1 MDFSFESE
9 ITKELLLEHNNEETY
24 MAYYLG
30 IPVKKGLFIS
40 PLRIDHNPTCS
51 FYKGRRLYFKDFA
64 TGECLT
70 FENVVMKK
78 YGCNYYEAL
87 HIIAKDFGIIK
98 NSNHKIT
105 KVIKQ
110 ETFKKDKKTTIQIEA
125 KSFTKEELQWWEQFG
140 ITKNTL
146 TKYRVYSCKTVFLN
160 GSIESV
166 YDPKCPSYGYYFG
179 NSEDGR
185 ELWKIY
191 YPFRK
196 TFRFIGNIK
205 TTTIQGYSQL
215 PKKSKLLV
223 ITKSLKDVML
233 LFTLGIAAIAPQ
245 SETQFISNDVLDV
258 LKTRFKHI
266 VLLFDNDQTG
276 IEFTNKIKRKYD
288 WIIPMIIPRK
298 YGAKDISDFYKRYGR
313 TQTLELIKEGIKYI
327 QQWQKS
333 S

>member
-1 MDFSFESE
+1 MDFSFQPE

-30 IPVKKGLFIS
+30 IPIKKGLFIS
-40 PLRIDHNPTCS
+40 PLRIDHKPTCS

-64 TGECLT
+64 TGECLS

-78 YGCNYYEAL
+78 YGCNYHEAL
-87 HIIAKDFGIIK
+87 EIIAKDFGIIK
-98 NSNHKIT
+98 GNNPKAIPLQP
-105 KVIKQ
+105 I
-110 ETFKKDKKTTIQIEA
+110 FKKDKKTTIQIEA
-125 KSFTKEELQWWEQFG
+125 KSFTNEELRWWEQFG

-146 TKYRVYSCKTVFLN
+146 IKYRVYSCKTVFLN
-160 GSIESV
+160 GNIESV

-205 TTTIQGYSQL
+205 TTTIQGYQQL

-245 SETQFISNDVLDV
+245 SETQFISDDVLNT
-258 LKTRFKHI
+258 LKTRFKYI
-266 VLLFDNDQTG
+266 VLVFDNDQTG

-298 YGAKDISDFYKRYGR
+298 YKAKDISDFYKMYGR
-313 TQTLELIKEGIKYI
+313 EKTILLIKEGIKYLK
-327 QQWQKS
+327 QWERNS
-333 S
+333 

>member
-1 MDFSFESE
+1 MDFSFQPE

-24 MAYYLG
+24 MAFYLG

-40 PLRIDHNPTCS
+40 PLRVDHKPTCS

-64 TGECLT
+64 TGECLS

-87 HIIAKDFGIIK
+87 EIIAKDFGIIK
-98 NSNHKIT
+98 GHTPKSIP
-105 KVIKQ
+105 IQ
-110 ETFKKDKKTTIQIEA
+110 PIFKKEKKTTIQIEA
-125 KSFTKEELQWWEQFG
+125 KSFTNEELKWWEQFG
-140 ITKNTL
+140 INKSVL

-160 GSIESV
+160 GNITSV
-166 YDPKCPSYGYYFG
+166 YSPSCPSYGYYFG
-179 NSEDGR
+179 KDENR

-205 TTTIQGYSQL
+205 TTTIQGYNQL

-223 ITKSLKDVML
+223 ITKSLKDCMVL
-233 LFTLGIAAIAPQ
+233 YNLGIAAIAPQ
-245 SETQFISNDVLDV
+245 SETQFIEENVLED
-258 LKTRFKHI
+258 LRKRFKHI

-276 IEFTNKIKRKYD
+276 IEFTNKIKRKYN
-288 WIIPMIIPRK
+288 WITPMIIPLK
-298 YGAKDISDFYKRYGR
+298 YNAKDISDFYKDYGR
-313 TQTLELIKEGIKYI
+313 DKTIELIKEGIIYLK
-327 QQWQKS
+327 QWKKHS
-333 S
+333 

>member
-1 MDFSFESE
+1 MDFSFQPE

-30 IPVKKGLFIS
+30 IPIKKGLFIS
-40 PLRIDHNPTCS
+40 PLRVDHKPTCS

-64 TGECLT
+64 TGECLS

-78 YGCNYYEAL
+78 YGCNYHEAL
-87 HIIAKDFGIIK
+87 EIIAKDFGIIK
-98 NSNHKIT
+98 GNNPKAIPLQP
-105 KVIKQ
+105 I
-110 ETFKKDKKTTIQIEA
+110 FKKDKKTTIQIEA
-125 KSFTKEELQWWEQFG
+125 KSFTNEELRWWEQFG

-146 TKYRVYSCKTVFLN
+146 IKYRVYSCKTVFLN
-160 GSIESV
+160 GNIESV

-205 TTTIQGYSQL
+205 TTTIQGYQQL

-245 SETQFISNDVLDV
+245 SETQFISDDVLNT
-258 LKTRFKHI
+258 LKTRFKYI
-266 VLLFDNDQTG
+266 VLVFDHDQTG

-298 YGAKDISDFYKRYGR
+298 YKAKDISDFYKMYGR
-313 TQTLELIKEGIKYI
+313 EKTILLIKEGIKYLK
-327 QQWQKS
+327 QWERNS
-333 S
+333 